1 MYVYRSEGV
10 CAPNVVFFSCVRCG
24 GGSGA
29 EPASV
34 RPCVRASVRPA
45 WPPPFLDPKK
55 RQKQFKI
62 NGLGT
67 FDGTP
72 LAPLLARMCFYDPPL
87 MA

>member
-1 MYVYRSEGV
+1 MCPERRIFFLHALWRGV
-10 CAPNVVFFSCVRCG
+10 GRRAGVR
-24 GGSGA
+24 
-29 EPASV
+29 AS
-34 RPCVRASVRPA
+34 VRASVRPA

>member
-1 MYVYRSEGV
+1 MPRTAYFFPA
-10 CAPNVVFFSCVRCG
+10 CVV

-34 RPCVRASVRPA
+34 RACVRPA